1 LHAFAPA
8 TPSHGVLRL
17 MPVQP
22 SLDVPTLLHA
32 LPQAGSGAAP
42 HPLAAITCLGSRD
55 AGWLDALAAQGRFAR
70 YGAGDIAGGPGAGE
84 TAVGFVLAGV
94 MRISLPADRHG
105 DVTFFDIAAG
115 GLFGHLD
122 ALAGLAPTL
131 SAVAQTGTDVFILP
145 ADRFTALLQSEPAI
159 ALALLQDLATDLVT
173 RTPRPLAADTGRAGT
188 ALYADLLRMAEP
200 DTASEGGLIISRLPR
215 HRELAAMC
223 GLDEQTVAA
232 GLAAL
237 VKSGCA
243 ERQYPGLRILDPAYL
258 RALATGTPAT
268 D

>member
-1 LHAFAPA
+1 
-8 TPSHGVLRL
+8 

-22 SLDVPTLLHA
+22 SLNAPTPLHA
-32 LPQAGSGAAP
+32 LPPAGSGAAP
-42 HPLAAITCLGSRD
+42 HPLAAIPCLGSRD
-55 AGWLDALAAQGRFAR
+55 AAWLDALAAQGRFAR

-105 DVTFFDIAAG
+105 DVTFFDIGAG

-173 RTPRPLAADTGRAGT
+173 RTPRPLAAADTGQAGT

>member
-1 LHAFAPA
+1 
-8 TPSHGVLRL
+8 
-17 MPVQP
+17 MPVQT
-22 SLDVPTLLHA
+22 SLDASTPLHA
-32 LPQAGSGAAP
+32 LPQAGPGAVP
-42 HPLAAITCLGSRD
+42 HPLAAINCLGSRD
-55 AGWLDALAAQGRFAR
+55 AAWLDALAAQGRFAR

-84 TAVGFVLAGV
+84 AAVGFVLAGV

-105 DVTFFDIAAG
+105 DVTFFDVAAG

-122 ALAGLAPTL
+122 ALAGFAPTL
-131 SAVAQTGTDVFILP
+131 SAVAQTCTDIFILP
-145 ADRFTALLQSEPAI
+145 ADRFTALLQSDPSI
-159 ALALLQDLATDLVT
+159 ALVLLQDLAIDLVA
-173 RTPRPLAADTGRAGT
+173 RTPRPLAADTGQAGT

-200 DTASEGGLIISRLPR
+200 DAACEGGLIISRLPR

-243 ERQYPGLRILDPAYL
+243 ERQYPGLRILDPARL
-258 RALATGTPAT
+258 RALATGIPAT